1 MTRNKL
7 IYHLNF
13 LRCMHW
19 TCPNPW
25 SLFLSAQDR
34 LIMLIYFPPIFLTQ
48 NILWHMPS
56 KTNLYM
62 NNRQS
67 ILHNVSVG
75 TRLYVWVRS
84 QMKNRGKEVQMSCR
98 KKIDLCK
105 RWDTFF
111 NTIILFYSL
120 FSFFWNSNIS
130 NFFQLSG
137 SQARR
142 IWVLRQA
149 DMIILRTS
157 DLAKTWVP
165 QK

>member
-1 MTRNKL
+1 MEIWRFEKRIALSEKKATFIYVGGLVIHWTDLTVHSAAMTRNNL
-7 IYHLNF
+7 MYHLNF
-13 LRCMHW
+13 FRCMHW

-48 NILWHMPS
+48 IFLWHMPS

-75 TRLYVWVRS
+75 SRLYVWVRS

-98 KKIDLCK
+98 KK
-105 RWDTFF
+105 WF
-111 NTIILFYSL
+111 
-120 FSFFWNSNIS
+120 
-130 NFFQLSG
+130 
-137 SQARR
+137 
-142 IWVLRQA
+142 
-149 DMIILRTS
+149 M
-157 DLAKTWVP
+157 
-165 QK
+165 